1 MSNLS
6 IADNYDVVIVG
17 MGPTGLVLANLLGLE
32 KLNEHYKAVF
42 NSKDGEIVLEHLC
55 KTGFVLDT
63 THVPGDSHETAHREG
78 MRRIVVSILKF
89 LGKKPEDFKNMLITT
104 EVTNE

>member
-1 MSNLS
+1 MLRNRRKRL
-6 IADNYDVVIVG
+6 IQ
-17 MGPTGLVLANLLGLE
+17 LAKNKVGLE
-32 KLNEHYKAVF
+32 KLNGHYKAVF
-42 NSKDGEIVLEHLC
+42 NSKDVEIVLEHLC

-89 LGKKPEDFKNMLITT
+89 LGKKPEDFKNMLNNT

>member
-1 MSNLS
+1 MLAKQ
-6 IADNYDVVIVG
+6 IEKDNQ
-17 MGPTGLVLANLLGLE
+17 LASKKIGLE
-32 KLNEHYKAVF
+32 KLNEHYKVVF
-42 NSKDGEIVLEHLC
+42 SSKDGEIVLSHLC

-89 LGKKPEDFKNMLITT
+89 IGKQPSDFKDMLKEAI
-104 EVTNE
+104 NE

>member
-1 MSNLS
+1 MLRNRRKRQ
-6 IADNYDVVIVG
+6 IQ
-17 MGPTGLVLANLLGLE
+17 LAKKVGLE
-32 KLNEHYKAVF
+32 KLHEHYKAVF
-42 NSKDGEIVLEHLC
+42 NSKDGEIVLDHLC

-78 MRRIVVSILKF
+78 MRRIVTSILKF
-89 LGKKPEDFKNMLITT
+89 LGKKPEDFKNMLNM